1 MISVGNFVSHSP
13 EETFEFAYKLGEE
26 INAGSIFL
34 LSGDLG
40 AGKTVFTK
48 GLAAGLGIDPAD
60 VASPTFT
67 LINQHDGRLRLVHI
81 DLYRLEGGAEVW
93 YGLGLDEI
101 LSDSEAVVVIE
112 WAERLGDFRLGP
124 STAVEIKI
132 ISELERELIL
142 SETNP

>member
-1 MISVGNFVSHSP
+1 MIPVGNFISNSP
-13 EETFEFAYKLGEE
+13 EETFEFAYRIGEE
-26 INAGSIFL
+26 ATTGSIFL

-67 LINQHDGRLRLVHI
+67 LINQHDGRLRLIHI

-101 LSDSEAVVVIE
+101 LSDSDSIVVIE
-112 WAERLGDFRLGP
+112 WAERLGDFKLGP
-124 STAVEIKI
+124 SHSIDIKI
-132 ISELERELIL
+132 IGESERELQI
-142 SETNP
+142 S

>member
-1 MISVGNFVSHSP
+1 MIPVGNFISNSP
-13 EETFEFAYKLGEE
+13 EETFEFAYRIGEE
-26 INAGSIFL
+26 ANAGTVFL

-67 LINQHDGRLRLVHI
+67 LINQHDGRLPLVHI

-101 LSDSEAVVVIE
+101 LSDSNSIVVIE
-112 WAERLGDFRLGP
+112 WAERLGDFKLGH
-124 STAVEIKI
+124 SHAVEIKV
-132 ISELERELIL
+132 ISEHERELKL
-142 SETNP
+142 SEATS

>member
-1 MISVGNFVSHSP
+1 MIPIGTYISHSP
-13 EETFEFAYKLGEE
+13 EETFEFAYRVGEE
-26 INAGSIFL
+26 IKTGTIFL

-81 DLYRLEGGAEVW
+81 DLYRLEGGPEVW

-101 LSDSEAVVVIE
+101 LSDQQSVVVIE
-112 WAERLGDFRLGP
+112 WAERVGDFKLGP
-124 STAVEIKI
+124 AYAVDIKVGG
-132 ISELERELIL
+132 ENDRELSL
-142 SETNP
+142 SEAAR

>member
-1 MISVGNFVSHSP
+1 MIPVGKFISHSP
-13 EETFEFAYKLGEE
+13 EETFEFAYKIGEE
-26 INAGSIFL
+26 INAGSILL

-101 LSDSEAVVVIE
+101 LSDSESIVVIE
-112 WAERLGDFRLGP
+112 WAERLGDFKLGP
-124 STAVEIKI
+124 FHKVDIKV
-132 ISELERELIL
+132 SGEQDREL
-142 SETNP
+142 